1 MRLVQLG
8 LLCGRL
14 FGRWQP
20 ARLAVWSHCVLFVCD
35 VCLFPV
41 LVLGV
46 GFTFWLPRFLFIA
59 FLFLLLNIEN
69 IQFEQVVHR
78 IYHTELQLN
87 KANASDTEAGFLV
100 VPSCKSITK
109 PAMQHVGIRPT
120 VI

>member
-1 MRLVQLG
+1 MGSLLAVFVSEFRWCFALCLFIMRLVQLG

-14 FGRWQP
+14 FGS
-20 ARLAVWSHCVLFVCD
+20 LAVWSHCVLFVCD

-46 GFTFWLPRFLFIA
+46 GFAFWLPRFLFIA
-59 FLFLLLNIEN
+59 FLFLLLNIDN

-100 VPSCKSITK
+100 DPS
-109 PAMQHVGIRPT
+109 
-120 VI
+120 